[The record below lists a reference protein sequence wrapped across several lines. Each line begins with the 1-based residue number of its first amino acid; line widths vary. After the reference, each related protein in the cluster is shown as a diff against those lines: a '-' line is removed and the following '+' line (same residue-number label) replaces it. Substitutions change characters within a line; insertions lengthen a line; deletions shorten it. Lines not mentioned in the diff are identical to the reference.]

1 MTYKLLALNI
11 DGTVLKS
18 NARISKQT
26 KDAIEYVKEKGVYV
40 TLATSRP
47 FPSAKKIAKA
57 LKVDGFLISSDGAF
71 IANDTDEPIFVRRLK
86 EEKALQI
93 VDILERYDC
102 HIRVLHEAFSIG
114 NKVRQRN
121 HLIAKMTIGVG
132 DPLFY
137 PISFVDS
144 VCERL
149 MEEPIAPPKIQVQ
162 FFDAHEQKKA
172 VRQLDDIVT
181 GINMFESAPGRLEIV
196 GTGVSKARGL
206 QTLGQYLGVAS
217 NEMVAIGA
225 QETDVEMIN
234 QVGLGVAMGN
244 ATESVKNVADWL
256 TRSNEQNGV
265 SYMIKEVFR
274 KQLRVQL

>member
-11 DGTVLKS
+11 DETVLKS

-47 FPSAKKIAKA
+47 FPATKKIAKA

-71 IANDTDEPIFVRRLK
+71 IATDADEPIFVRRLK

-102 HIRVLHEAFSIG
+102 HIRVLHESFSIG

-121 HLIAKMTIGVG
+121 HLIAKMTIGIG

-162 FFDAHEQKKA
+162 FFDSQEQKKA
-172 VRQLDDIVT
+172 VKQLEEMVV
-181 GINMFESAPGRLEIV
+181 GITMFESAPGRLELV
-196 GTGVSKARGL
+196 STGVSKARGL
-206 QTLGQYLGVAS
+206 QTLGQYLGIAS
-217 NEMVAIGA
+217 DEMVAIGA
-225 QETDVEMIN
+225 QDSDVEMIN

-244 ATESVKNVADWL
+244 ATESVKNVAGWL

-265 SYMIKEVFR
+265 SYMIREVFR